1 MIKRYVT
8 IEKLEKILISNK
20 DRFKVDTFQRKI
32 LKNKFKSKNI
42 LVLGAAGSIGKKF
55 TIKLIDFN
63 FKKLY
68 LIDKDENELTELN
81 RLINIK
87 NKSKKIDYI
96 CADIINFPFKDF
108 LKGKK

>member
-42 LVLGAAGSIGKKF
+42 LVLGAAGS
-55 TIKLIDFN
+55 L
-63 FKKLY
+63 
-68 LIDKDENELTELN
+68 E
-81 RLINIK
+81 
-87 NKSKKIDYI
+87 KIYD
-96 CADIINFPFKDF
+96 
-108 LKGKK
+108 